1 MHIFIFLSTFGKSC
15 CGSLSGLVV
24 YAIRRTRKC
33 ELCCVALGVAVRRA
47 VVFFL
52 LVSYYQLSTARDTFL
67 TNFER
72 ISRIVTQKPKK
83 CELSASKNES
93 SSLGDFVS

>member
-15 CGSLSGLVV
+15 CGSLSRLVV

-33 ELCCVALGVAVRRA
+33 ELCCVALGVAVRHA

-67 TNFER
+67 TNFVAHIQDSDSKTKKMRVIR
-72 ISRIVTQKPKK
+72 IEK
-83 CELSASKNES
+83 
-93 SSLGDFVS
+93 